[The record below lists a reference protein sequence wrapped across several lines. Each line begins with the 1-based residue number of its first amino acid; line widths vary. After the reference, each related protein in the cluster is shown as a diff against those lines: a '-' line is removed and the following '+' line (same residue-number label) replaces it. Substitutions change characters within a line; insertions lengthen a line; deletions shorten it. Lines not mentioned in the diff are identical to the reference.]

1 MSYAQLSPNARE
13 IVARFTLAT
22 TQEIQAGR
30 DWYPSAL
37 KICHSISNRYNVPA
51 STVAGVISAL
61 SPRNEWSRN
70 IIDAE
75 AMCKLHQSH
84 ATRKDLQR
92 LKVCTFKTNKMLAIS
107 ILTLPS
113 LPSEA
118 ILTGDKRLE
127 FYNCIYRRSLD
138 DICIDGHAYSI
149 WLGSRVPTTKTPPIG
164 KKLRKQIKQDYRDA
178 TSFINEEL
186 NETFMAADIQA
197 ITWVTHKRIHNV
209 LRGYYKV

>member
-1 MSYAQLSPNARE
+1 MTYSQLSHNARE

-22 TQEIQAGR
+22 TQEVQAGR
-30 DWYPSAL
+30 DWYHNAY

-51 STVAGVISAL
+51 STVAGVVSAL

-70 IIDAE
+70 IIAAE

-92 LKVCTFKTNKMLAIS
+92 LKVCTFKTNKTLAIS

-113 LPSEA
+113 IPIEA

-127 FYNCIYRRSLD
+127 FYNCIYRRHLD
-138 DICIDGHAYSI
+138 DVCIDGHAYSV
-149 WLGSRVPTTKTPPIG
+149 WLGSRVPTTKTPNLG
-164 KKLRKQIKQDYRDA
+164 VKLRRQIKQDYRDA
-178 TSFINEEL
+178 CAFINEEL
-186 NETFMAADIQA
+186 GESYTAADLQA
-197 ITWVTHKRIHNV
+197 ITSVTHKRIHGV
-209 LRGYYKV
+209 

>member
-1 MSYAQLSPNARE
+1 MTYSQLSHNARE

-22 TQEIQAGR
+22 TQEVNLGC
-30 DWYPSAL
+30 DWYPSAH
-37 KICHSISNRYNVPA
+37 KIALMISLRYSVPVA
-51 STVAGVISAL
+51 TVVGVIAAL

-75 AMCKLHQSH
+75 AMCKLHQSQ
-84 ATRKDLQR
+84 ATRKDLQK
-92 LKVCTFKTNKMLAIS
+92 LKVCTFKTNKTLAIAV
-107 ILTLPS
+107 LTLPAI
-113 LPSEA
+113 PPEA

-127 FYNCIYRRSLD
+127 FYNCIYRPHLD
-138 DICIDGHAYSI
+138 DVCIDGHAYSV

-178 TSFINEEL
+178 TCFLNEEL